1 MPFNV
6 RFHFMIL
13 AALATLFVGGCSAFG
28 VATTVGATGGI
39 AAAREGGFKQ
49 TAIDTRINLDIS
61 ELWFKY
67 STEAFRKLNLTVE
80 QGRVLVTGVVQNP
93 DHRVEA
99 IRLAWQPEGV
109 VQVINEVRVA
119 ESDGITGFA
128 RDSLISANLRRKMI
142 FDKEIQ
148 SINYTID
155 TVQGTVYLMG
165 IAQDRAELNKV
176 IAHARDTS
184 FVRQIVSYVKMAGEP
199 IENIG
204 DPVVTQ
210 SADL

>member
-1 MPFNV
+1 MF
-6 RFHFMIL
+6 RIALSCSIL
-13 AALATLFVGGCSAFG
+13 TISVFLSGCTPLG
-28 VATTVGATGGI
+28 MATTAGAAGGI
-39 AAAREGGFKQ
+39 AAAREGGFTQ
-49 TAIDTRINLDIS
+49 TAIDTRITLEIS

-67 STEAFRKLNLTVE
+67 NVDAFRKLNLTVE
-80 QGRVLVTGVVQNP
+80 QGRVLVSGVVQNP

-109 VQVINEVRVA
+109 QQVINEVRVA
-119 ESDGITGFA
+119 DSDGITGFA
-128 RDSLISANLRRKMI
+128 RDSWISSSLRTKMI

-148 SINYTID
+148 SINYTIE

-184 FVRQIVSYVKMAGEP
+184 YVRQVVSYVKMAGEP
-199 IENIG
+199 IENMG

-210 SADL
+210 SSEL